1 MKGMI
6 AKDIRI
12 LLEQKSL
19 MILGIICGM
28 ICLFTMKDPTFLIGY
43 VTLIATS
50 MGCVSCAYDE
60 MNNGMAYLMTMPC
73 TRTKYVVEKYIFA
86 VATGIIGWAA
96 SMVLSLI
103 YLFVNHIND
112 TYLILGE
119 SAGLIAVILIIPS
132 FMVPVVLKFGHAR
145 SRIMIYIVIGIIFA
159 VSGLMSLTHLTSITI
174 VKDGITF
181 SLVDYSITLLPTTI
195 VAIGLTLSII
205 IFIASL
211 LISIGIVKRKEF

>member
-174 VKDGITF
+174 VKDEITF

>member
-1 MKGMI
+1 MRGMI

-174 VKDGITF
+174 VKDEITF

>member
-103 YLFVNHIND
+103 FLFVNHIND

-174 VKDGITF
+174 VKDEITF

>member
-86 VATGIIGWAA
+86 VAIGIIGWAA

-103 YLFVNHIND
+103 YLFFNHIND

-174 VKDGITF
+174 VKDEITF